1 MSITVSKLCTNAQ
14 ANYNMKL
21 FAGKSGLD
29 NYVRWVHLIENGDI
43 STFLHGNEML
53 FTTGIG
59 ISDSTQLPEFVGQL
73 IEKRCSALVLNIGP
87 YIKSVPEE
95 LIDYCDINS
104 LPLFTVPWNVRLIDI
119 TYDFCHRIVTS
130 EEIETATAT
139 AMRNLIFS
147 PETERNYKPT
157 LERRSFFANSSYCV
171 SVCAF
176 ENDSEINES
185 TQKTILSDLQKVLNT
200 CGKQLSFF
208 FQDKRL
214 VTVFQDVTIGQ
225 VRQITDMFR
234 DIYSSRSVAGRLICG
249 TSPVKTG
256 YSAISG
262 GYHKALMALK
272 LAVLHGADY
281 MNYDDMGI
289 YKLLVQIEDTALL
302 TEMYNETLKP
312 LEEFDAAN
320 NTDYMNTLKCYLE
333 NDSSVQEV
341 AKLTF
346 VHRNTVN
353 YKLRRIKEILGCQLT
368 YEDKLK
374 LMLAFFIKELL

>member
-21 FAGKSGLD
+21 VAGKSGLD

-59 ISDSTQLPEFVGQL
+59 ISDSAQLLEFVGQL

-157 LERRSFFANSSYCV
+157 LERRSFFANSSYCA

-185 TQKTILSDLQKVLNT
+185 TQKTILYDLQKVLNT

-214 VTVFQDVTIGQ
+214 VTVFQDVTIEQ
-225 VRQITDMFR
+225 VRQITGMFR

>member
-21 FAGKSGLD
+21 VAGKIGLD

-59 ISDSTQLPEFVGQL
+59 ISDSAQLLEFVGQL

-234 DIYSSRSVAGRLICG
+234 NIYSSSSVAGRLICG